1 MRKYC
6 KAYYIKDFRQF
17 DGWTE
22 KQGESEPALT
32 DDDIGYLWDDFI
44 VVKSPILSGG
54 VIFDDVTPAWQD
66 FCQNVLKFEI
76 PEDLRYAYSEPEE
89 QPSETTAVPSVSE

>member
-17 DGWTE
+17 DNWTE
-22 KQGESEPALT
+22 KQEEKDLALT
-32 DDDIGYLWDDFI
+32 DDDIGYLWDDWT
-44 VVKSPILSGG
+44 VVRSPILNDG
-54 VIFDDVTPAWQD
+54 VIFDNVTPAWQD

-76 PEDLRYAYSEPEE
+76 PEDLRYAYSQPEE
-89 QPSETTAVPSVSE
+89 QPSEAEAVPSTAE